1 MIETSR
7 LNIHVPF
14 PDVASAELHLALAAC
29 QLNVKPGQGEAWVTG
44 TYDDLS
50 GSLPLKIQQNGS
62 MVNITQQETLA
73 EALRIKSRLAPLD
86 LMVSGSQPFGLIL
99 EGGLLESRLD
109 LSGLPL
115 TRLDVKPGKGYQEIL
130 FNAPNPERMQTMN
143 IRVGTARLELRG
155 LGNANFANLNLDG
168 GQADCLLDFSGELRY
183 PAQAKITI
191 PEGSLEI
198 HVPMEMP
205 TRLAIETFGTMNIG
219 EGFKRKGGALL
230 NPAALAG
237 QTPILNIKA
246 TVLMGSVRLRSC

>member
-14 PDVASAELHLALAAC
+14 PDVASPQLHLVLAAC
-29 QLNVKPGQGEAWVTG
+29 QLNLQPSQGEAWVTG
-44 TYDDLS
+44 TYDDLA
-50 GSLPLKIQQNGS
+50 GYLPLKIQQNGS
-62 MVNITQQETLA
+62 MLIIMQRETLA
-73 EALRIKSRLAPLD
+73 ETLRIKSRLAPLD

-99 EGGLLESRLD
+99 EGGLLESRVD

-115 TRLDVKPGKGYQEIL
+115 TRLEVKPGKGSQEVL
-130 FNAPNPERMQTMN
+130 FNAPNPERIQTMN
-143 IRVGTARLELRG
+143 IRVGAARLELRG

-168 GQADCLLDFSGELRY
+168 GQADCLVDFSGGLRY
-183 PAQAKITI
+183 PAQARITI

-198 HVPMEMP
+198 HVPTETP

-219 EGFKRKGGALL
+219 EGFKRQGGALL

-237 QTPILNIKA
+237 QTPILSIKA
-246 TVLMGSVRLRSC
+246 TVLTGSVRLRSC